1 MGGHSATHTSAARR
15 FTHTLALTLVAVLL
29 VFSGTAF
36 ASPAET
42 DNIYGSVS
50 DMVSAKPIANVR
62 VDILR
67 VDTGSPMATVY
78 TDASGEYYTS
88 VPAGTYVLRFSTSDN
103 AYAPV
108 HYPNCAAYEDAE
120 RITLG
125 DWPTMASVS
134 LNRAARLSGE
144 MVDLYNG
151 QTLPEAQV
159 IVEQNDAM
167 GHHHVVAR
175 ATADETGHFD
185 VTGLNPGSYT
195 VATTVDGIA
204 RYMGGAVTPEAAQP
218 VVLASAQVEDVT
230 FAVNTDV
237 QAPTTALSGVGR
249 TVPRNR
255 VVRFKA
261 EDDKSGVA
269 STYFRINGG
278 STVRGS
284 SVRLTR
290 LGFNVVE
297 YYSVDSAGNEELMHR
312 QVLLVTAR

>member
-1 MGGHSATHTSAARR
+1 MGGNSTTHTSAARR

-50 DMVSAKPIANVR
+50 DMVSAKLIANVR

-78 TDASGEYYTS
+78 TDAAGEYYAS
-88 VPAGTYVLRFSTSDN
+88 VPPGTYVLRFSTDDN
-103 AYAPV
+103 TYAPV
-108 HYPNCAAYEDAE
+108 HYPNSAVYEEAE
-120 RITLG
+120 LITLG

-159 IVEQNDAM
+159 IVEQSDAM
-167 GHHHVVAR
+167 GHRHIVAR
-175 ATADETGHFD
+175 ATADETGRFD
-185 VTGLNPGSYT
+185 VNGLNPGTYT

-218 VVLASAQVEDVT
+218 VVLESDQVEDVT
-230 FAVNTDV
+230 FEVDTDV

-269 STYFRINGG
+269 STHFRINGG
-278 STVRGS
+278 SAVRGS
-284 SVRLTR
+284 SFRLTR
-290 LGFNVVE
+290 LGYNVVE
-297 YYSVDSAGNEELMHR
+297 YYSIDSAGNEELMHR
-312 QVLLVTAR
+312 QVLLVTGR